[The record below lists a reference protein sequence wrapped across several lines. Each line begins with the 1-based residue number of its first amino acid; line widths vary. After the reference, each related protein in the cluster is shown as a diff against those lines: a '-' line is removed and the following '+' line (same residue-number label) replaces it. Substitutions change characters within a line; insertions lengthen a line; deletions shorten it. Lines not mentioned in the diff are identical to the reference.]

1 VLRLQSDGGGRS
13 GLPCRGLSRWP
24 DSEEEGIVKLDGS
37 FESSN
42 RESMAV

>member
-24 DSEEEGIVKLDGS
+24 DSGEEGVTRIGKREDVDGT
-37 FESSN
+37 
-42 RESMAV
+42 